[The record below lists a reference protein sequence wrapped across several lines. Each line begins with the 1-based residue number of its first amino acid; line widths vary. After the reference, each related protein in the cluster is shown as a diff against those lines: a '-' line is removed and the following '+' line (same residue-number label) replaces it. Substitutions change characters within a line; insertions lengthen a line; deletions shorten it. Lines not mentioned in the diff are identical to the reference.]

1 MLQKS
6 ISLSVHLLY
15 SCNVPFKTIMRIH
28 LLSMQGTLEH
38 IIRLPVCAQY
48 IVIQCQMDLFFHSIS
63 CLKQMFLFGL
73 CHSCKTYLFL
83 WIFHWLCY
91 YWMKEIYIHPYYNQ
105 QGILN
110 HTVWEMS
117 HFLPEETFGTILLPV
132 QITLI
137 SFHVTFQFGL
147 FSEIHDFFLASFFG
161 FLDYKCKL
169 KKMFFIVFRKMS
181 WTLGP
186 GSKRYFL
193 FNFLFIFS
201 QNFSYT

>member
-1 MLQKS
+1 
-6 ISLSVHLLY
+6 
-15 SCNVPFKTIMRIH
+15 
-28 LLSMQGTLEH
+28 
-38 IIRLPVCAQY
+38 
-48 IVIQCQMDLFFHSIS
+48 
-63 CLKQMFLFGL
+63 
-73 CHSCKTYLFL
+73 
-83 WIFHWLCY
+83 
-91 YWMKEIYIHPYYNQ
+91 MKEIYIHPYYNQ

-169 KKMFFIVFRKMS
+169 KKCFSLFSEKCHGHWDLAAKDIFFLTS
-181 WTLGP
+181 
-186 GSKRYFL
+186 
-193 FNFLFIFS
+193 
-201 QNFSYT
+201 FSYLVKIFLIHRFLD